1 MDGGVGTGLQ
11 KDKDHG
17 TAGPKE
23 GFSPIG
29 SFGLKGQNW
38 CQLFLINLLEG
49 PIESDTPQK
58 EQ

>member
-1 MDGGVGTGLQ
+1 MIASTTGLQ
-11 KDKDHG
+11 KDRDNG

-29 SFGLKGQNW
+29 RFGLKGQNC

-49 PIESDTPQK
+49 PIMSDTPRK
-58 EQ
+58 GE